1 MLLRA
6 GTNYDIK
13 YRMGRDSKEKEFI
26 LKSMDI
32 SNIQKRLNDFAR
44 KRNWNQ
50 FYSPQDITMA
60 LAAEAAEILEI
71 FQWLTKEQSKNIA

>member
-44 KRNWNQ
+44 KRN
-50 FYSPQDITMA
+50 
-60 LAAEAAEILEI
+60 
-71 FQWLTKEQSKNIA
+71 